1 MINLP
6 HLQPTT
12 TRREQAIQMIAKK
25 NRMTRLNGKKAKEA
39 ERIRNKANSP
49 GVPPNSCPYIDM
61 VKTIV
66 DDISAAYERLY
77 EKGEHQPKMD
87 DLKQLADDQLEYV
100 RRANECLRD
109 NSAYWYQQY
118 KSLLNK

>member
-1 MINLP
+1 MINFP

-12 TRREQAIQMIAKK
+12 TRREQAINMIAKK
-25 NRMTRLNGKKAKEA
+25 NRVSRSNSKKAKEA
-39 ERIRNKANSP
+39 ERIRCKASSP

-66 DDISAAYERLY
+66 EDMGLAYDRLY
-77 EKGEHQPKMD
+77 EKGEHQPKLD
-87 DLKQLADDQLEYV
+87 ELKQLADDQLEYI

-118 KSLLNK
+118 KNLINK